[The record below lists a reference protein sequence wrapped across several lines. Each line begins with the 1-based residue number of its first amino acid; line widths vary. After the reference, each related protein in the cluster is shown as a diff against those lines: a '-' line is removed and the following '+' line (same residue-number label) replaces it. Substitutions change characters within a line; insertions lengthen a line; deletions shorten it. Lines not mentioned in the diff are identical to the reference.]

1 MYRGKVLLERTKN
14 RPTVFEKTFS
24 RQVFFFGKRQPPTIF
39 EIYRRG
45 VFDKNLRPQSIF
57 EETYSSQVF

>member
-24 RQVFFFGKRQPPTIF
+24 RQVFFLGNDSRQLFLRFTG
-39 EIYRRG
+39 E
-45 VFDKNLRPQSIF
+45 VFLIKI
-57 EETYSSQVF
+57 